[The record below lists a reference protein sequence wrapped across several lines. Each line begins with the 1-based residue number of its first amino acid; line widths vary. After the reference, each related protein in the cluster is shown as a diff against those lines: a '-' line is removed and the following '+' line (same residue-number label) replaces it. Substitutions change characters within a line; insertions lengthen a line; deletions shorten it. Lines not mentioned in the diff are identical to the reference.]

1 MSVPRRDANG
11 RLLPGQTSLNPG
23 GRPISAVTE
32 LRARYSARLPAIFDE
47 LMEMAMDSSL
57 PPAAQLGAI
66 RLALDHL
73 IGRPQISIDAV
84 TTKFDFGAAYIEA
97 LRRVNS
103 EVVEGKAGT
112 GGQAPDGGNSGNSTI
127 GGGAT
132 AASDPAENKSDPTK

>member
-1 MSVPRRDANG
+1 MRIIVRIRRGLRG
-11 RLLPGQTSLNPG
+11 RLRSGNAPATRVGG
-23 GRPISAVTE
+23 GRLAIPPPRSPEARGDWSDPSAVTE

-112 GGQAPDGGNSGNSTI
+112 VGQAPDGG
-127 GGGAT
+127 AT
-132 AASDPAENKSDPTK
+132 LLR

>member
-66 RLALDHL
+66 RVALDHL

-84 TTKFDFGAAYIEA
+84 TTKFDFGAAYLEA

-103 EVVEGKAGT
+103 RVVEGRADT
-112 GGQAPDGGNSGNSTI
+112 VGQTPDGGNSGNSTI
-127 GGGAT
+127 SGGAT
-132 AASDPAENKSDPTK
+132 AASDPVENKSDPTK